1 MNKMEAIRK
10 YREYLII
17 HDTKIL
23 KCCERIAYKNHE
35 YFIFEILFHEKNRS
49 FIAVKFE
56 DGDIEEL
63 VDSERDT
70 FNEVKEFVEYEIKF
84 WKYIE
89 ERIDKEIKGEK
100 YEERRS

>member
-1 MNKMEAIRK
+1 MNKIEAIRK

-56 DGDIEEL
+56 NGDIEEL

-70 FNEVKEFVEYEIKF
+70 LNEVKEFVEYEIKF

-89 ERIDKEIKGEK
+89 ERIGKETKGGK
-100 YEERRS
+100 

>member
-1 MNKMEAIRK
+1 MNKIEPIRK

-70 FNEVKEFVEYEIKF
+70 FNEVKEFVEGEIRFLKD
-84 WKYIE
+84 ID
-89 ERIDKEIKGEK
+89 ERIDKEIKGGK
-100 YEERRS
+100 A

>member
-1 MNKMEAIRK
+1 MNKIEAIRK

-56 DGDIEEL
+56 DADIEEL

-70 FNEVKEFVEYEIKF
+70 FNEVKEFVEGEIRFLKD
-84 WKYIE
+84 ID
-89 ERIDKEIKGEK
+89 ERIDKEIKGGK
-100 YEERRS
+100 A

>member
-23 KCCERIAYKNHE
+23 KCCERIAYKKHE

-70 FNEVKEFVEYEIKF
+70 FNEVKEFVEGEIKF
-84 WKYIE
+84 LKDID
-89 ERIDKEIKGEK
+89 ERIDKEIKGGEA
-100 YEERRS
+100 

>member
-1 MNKMEAIRK
+1 MNKIEAI
-10 YREYLII
+10 
-17 HDTKIL
+17 
-23 KCCERIAYKNHE
+23 KNHE

-70 FNEVKEFVEYEIKF
+70 LNEVKEFVEYEIKF

-89 ERIDKEIKGEK
+89 ERIDKEIKGVEA
-100 YEERRS
+100 

>member
-1 MNKMEAIRK
+1 MVYSFLIESFMKSDILEGYRRATAMNKIEAIRK

-17 HDTKIL
+17 HDTKIR

-56 DGDIEEL
+56 DCDI
-63 VDSERDT
+63 
-70 FNEVKEFVEYEIKF
+70 
-84 WKYIE
+84 
-89 ERIDKEIKGEK
+89 
-100 YEERRS
+100 